1 MSEPTIYKR
10 RFGDRADG
18 RLIRSFPAYN
28 KFAPF
33 IMRQRSDSTNYF
45 NDSLEVTEIDRW
57 LREKRAEGYK
67 GMGLLH
73 LFLAAYVRTVAQRPA
88 LNRFVSGQRIY
99 GRHSIEIVMTVKR
112 ALSDESDETSIKVKL
127 LPSDTIFDIYRKIN
141 EKIDE
146 VKASGEANGTDKF
159 AEAGARF
166 PRLIINALV
175 SFLRF
180 LDYFGWLPQSL
191 LDISPFHG
199 SMIITDL
206 GSIGIP
212 PVHHHIYNF
221 GNLPVFV
228 AFGAKRRCVELD
240 ATGHPVERKYVDY
253 NVSTDERIC
262 DGFYLA
268 GCFKY
273 LKYYMRN
280 PRLLEAPPEKVVQDV
295 F

>member
-1 MSEPTIYKR
+1 MSEPIYKR
-10 RFGDRADG
+10 RFGDRIDG
-18 RLIRSFPAYN
+18 RLIRTYPAYN
-28 KFAPF
+28 KFTPF
-33 IMRQRSDSTNYF
+33 IMKSRNDATNYF
-45 NDSLEVTEIDRW
+45 SDSIEVTEIDRW

-67 GMGLLH
+67 GLGILH
-73 LFLAAYVRTVAQRPA
+73 LFLAAYIRTVAYRPA
-88 LNRFVSGQRIY
+88 LNRFVSGQHVFARSY
-99 GRHSIEIVMTVKR
+99 VEVLMTVKR
-112 ALSDESDETSIKVKL
+112 ALSDESEETTIKVKFQ
-127 LPSDTIFDIYRKIN
+127 PSDTIFDVYRKIN

-146 VKASGEANGTDKF
+146 VKASSESNGTDKF
-159 AEAGARF
+159 AETFSRL
-166 PRLIINALV
+166 PRIVINSV
-175 SFLRF
+175 IGFLKL

-206 GSIGIP
+206 GSLGIP

-228 AFGAKRRCVELD
+228 AFGAKRRTVELD
-240 ATGHPVERKYVDY
+240 NTGRPVERKYIDY

-268 GCFKY
+268 GSFKY

-280 PRLLEAPPEKVVQDV
+280 PRLLEAPPEKVVQDI

>member
-10 RFGDRADG
+10 RLGDRADG

-33 IMRQRSDSTNYF
+33 IMTKRSDSTNYF
-45 NDSLEVTEIDRW
+45 SDSLEVTEIDRW
-57 LREKRAEGYK
+57 LREKRADGYK
-67 GMGLLH
+67 GIGILH

-88 LNRFVSGQRIY
+88 LNRFVSGQRVY
-99 GRHSIEIVMTVKR
+99 FRHCIEIVMTVKR
-112 ALSDESDETSIKVKL
+112 ALSDDSEETSIKVKL

-141 EKIDE
+141 EQIDE

-159 AEAGARF
+159 AEAAGRL
-166 PRLIINALV
+166 PRLVLNGLV
-175 SFLRF
+175 KLLRF
-180 LDYFGWLPQSL
+180 ADYFGWLPQSL

-240 ATGHPVERKYVDY
+240 SAGHPTERKYVDY

-280 PRLLEAPPEKVVQDV
+280 PRLLEAPPEKVMQDI